1 MSQSVARALDLL
13 DLVSRGV
20 RTLEALAEEA
30 GVHKSTVLRLLQ
42 TLESRGFVAHDAG
55 HRYRVGPAVFALAS
69 DALDAVDVR
78 AAASPTLRAL
88 AAETGQTVHLATYQ
102 DGVVTYID
110 KVESR
115 QGLRMYSRIG
125 LPAAIH
131 ATAVGKVL
139 LGGLDPAERE
149 RVAAGLD
156 LRAFTPRTH
165 VTVDG
170 LLADVAISAERG
182 WAEDHEEHETF
193 MNCVGA
199 PVHGPD
205 GRVAAAVSISVPNV
219 VLPHEGVLALL
230 PALLAATARIS
241 TELGARTAAPSPASA
256 PSTSAPT
263 ASAAPKG
270 TP

>member
-13 DLVSRGV
+13 TLVARGV
-20 RTLEALAEEA
+20 RTLDELAEELE
-30 GVHKSTVLRLLQ
+30 VHKSTVLRLLQ
-42 TLESRGFVAHDAG
+42 TMESRGFAGHDAA
-55 HRYRVGPAVFALAS
+55 HRYHVGPAVFALAS
-69 DALDAVDVR
+69 DALDTVDVR
-78 AAASPTLRAL
+78 AAAGPILRGL

-110 KVESR
+110 KVDSR

-139 LGGLDPAERE
+139 LGGLDPAERQRLVE
-149 RVAAGLD
+149 GLAVP
-156 LRAFTPRTH
+156 AFTPRTH
-165 VTVDG
+165 TTPAT
-170 LLADVAISAERG
+170 LLADVEISAERG

-199 PVHGPD
+199 PVRGPD
-205 GRVAAAVSISVPNV
+205 GRIAAAVSISVPNV
-219 VLPHEGVLALL
+219 VLPHDGVLALL
-230 PALLAATARIS
+230 PALLDATARIS
-241 TELGARTAAPSPASA
+241 AELGARSLAAPSA
-256 PSTSAPT
+256 PSTPV
-263 ASAAPKG
+263 KG

>member
-13 DLVSRGV
+13 ALLGRDV
-20 RTLEALAEEA
+20 RTLDALAAELD
-30 GVHKSTVLRLLQ
+30 VHKSTVLRLLQ
-42 TLESRGFVAHDAG
+42 TLESRGFAAHDTA
-55 HRYRVGPAVFALAS
+55 HRYRIGPAVFALAT

-78 AAASPTLRAL
+78 AAAASILREL

-102 DGVVTYID
+102 DGVVTYVD

-115 QGLRMYSRIG
+115 QALRMYSRIG

-139 LGGLDPAERE
+139 LGGQDPAERE

-156 LRAFTPRTH
+156 LRSFTPRTH
-165 VTVDG
+165 TTVSD
-170 LLADVAISAERG
+170 LLADVATSAERG

-199 PVHGPD
+199 PVRGPD

-219 VLPHEGVLALL
+219 VLSHEGVLGLL
-230 PALLAATARIS
+230 PALLDATARIS
-241 TELGARTAAPSPASA
+241 TELGARGMPASA
-256 PSTSAPT
+256 PPAPP
-263 ASAAPKG
+263 ALPKG

>member
-1 MSQSVARALDLL
+1 MARGDVVSQSVARALDLL
-13 DLVSRGV
+13 GLVARGV
-20 RTLEALAEEA
+20 RTLDALSEEL

-42 TLESRGFVAHDAG
+42 TLEAHGFAGHDAA
-55 HRYRVGPAVFALAS
+55 HRYHVGPAVFALAS
-69 DALDAVDVR
+69 DALDALDVR
-78 AAASPTLRAL
+78 AAAAPILREL
-88 AAETGQTVHLATYQ
+88 AAATGQTVHLATYQ

-110 KVESR
+110 KVDSR

-125 LPAAIH
+125 LPAPVH

-139 LGGLDPAERE
+139 LGGVDPAERE
-149 RVAAGLD
+149 RVVAGLD
-156 LRAFTPRTH
+156 LLPFTSRTH
-165 VTVDG
+165 ATPEA

-205 GRVAAAVSISVPNV
+205 GRIAAAVSISVPNV
-219 VLPHEGVLALL
+219 VLPHDGVLALL
-230 PALLAATARIS
+230 PTLLDATARIS
-241 TELGARTAAPSPASA
+241 AELGARTRESTAAARS
-256 PSTSAPT
+256 
-263 ASAAPKG
+263 KG

>member
-13 DLVSRGV
+13 ELVARGV
-20 RTLEALAEEA
+20 PTLDALSEQV

-42 TLESRGFVAHDAG
+42 TLESRGFVGHDAA
-55 HRYRVGPAVFALAS
+55 HRYHVGPAVFVLAS

-78 AAASPTLRAL
+78 ATAAPVLREL
-88 AAETGQTVHLATYQ
+88 AAATAQTVHLATYQ

-110 KVESR
+110 KVDAR

-125 LPAAIH
+125 LPAPLH

-139 LGGLDPAERE
+139 LGGVDPAERE
-149 RVAAGLD
+149 RVVAGLE
-156 LRAFTPRTH
+156 LPAFTARTH
-165 VTVDG
+165 VTATA

-193 MNCVGA
+193 MNCIGA
-199 PVHGPD
+199 PVLGPD
-205 GRVAAAVSISVPNV
+205 RRIAAAVSISVPNV
-219 VLPHEGVLALL
+219 VLPHDGVLALL
-230 PALLAATARIS
+230 PTLLDATARIS
-241 TELGARTAAPSPASA
+241 TELGAPSPASSALA
-256 PSTSAPT
+256 PS
-263 ASAAPKG
+263 KG